1 MKFTIL
7 LDILFELLKKRKLT
21 AKELAEKYNLS
32 PRTVYRYVTLL
43 SKSVPLS
50 VTQGRNGGIRL
61 SDCYKLP
68 VGFLTEEEYRT
79 AIEALDSAYAQTTD
93 ERFLRARRKLSAQE
107 KSEKR
112 SMVRAGESE
121 LVYVD
126 DVWSA
131 LPALFEKLTLLNE
144 CIRAKTVLE
153 IQYRHPS
160 GEMEECRIEPHALTL
175 QNNVWQLYAFCYGKR
190 TFRAF
195 AVGRTFSIVN
205 TRERFLRRKYE
216 RADLPVQPPKISGE
230 LLAVKFEISESALE
244 NAAEWFGLENVYT
257 RGEKGYAE
265 VLLADDE
272 KLVVKILKLGSGV
285 KVLSPNPLRER
296 IAQAAKE
303 LLKTYS

>member
-7 LDILFELLKKRKLT
+7 LDILFELLKKRKIT
-21 AKELAEKYNLS
+21 AKELSEKYGVS
-32 PRTVYRYVTLL
+32 SRTVYRYVTLL
-43 SKSVPLS
+43 SESVPLC
-50 VTQGRNGGIRL
+50 VTQGRNGGIQL

-68 VGFLTEEEYRT
+68 MGFLNEEEYRT
-79 AIEALDSAYAQTTD
+79 AIEALDEAYAQTTD

-112 SMVRAGESE
+112 SMKRAGESE

-153 IQYRHPS
+153 IEYRHPN
-160 GEMEECRIEPHALTL
+160 GKTELCRVEPHALTL
-175 QNNVWQLYAFCYGKR
+175 QNNVWKLYAFCYAKR

-216 RADLPVQPPKISGE
+216 REDLPVKPPESNGN
-230 LLAVKFEISESALE
+230 LLAVKFEISEQAFP
-244 NAAEWFGLENVYT
+244 NAAEWFGLENVYDAGGK
-257 RGEKGYAE
+257 RYAE

-272 KLVVKILKLGSGV
+272 KLVVKILNLGSGV
-285 KVLSPNPLRER
+285 KVLSPNSLRAR
-296 IAQAAKE
+296 IAQTAKA